1 MTQPQPLCFLSLVP
15 ENINIIHYM
24 MNGAN
29 GGEFGEY
36 NILRRTA
43 RKYALVDKDFNL
55 M

>member
-1 MTQPQPLCFLSLVP
+1 
-15 ENINIIHYM
+15 M